1 MKRSTIEKLDGI
13 AKFAVRSLIAEAR
26 LGLTT
31 PEKVNSVRSTV
42 KYPTQLELIK
52 SMIRCDIKKAKSFGN
67 NNHPII
73 RDFVNITKSTEQ
85 FNYLANAIDFKLK
98 RTAWQDENFE
108 KIYRKIFNVR
118 RRIAK

>member
-42 KYPTQLELIK
+42 KYPTQIELIK

-108 KIYRKIFNVR
+108 KVYRKIFSVKRKN
-118 RRIAK
+118 AK

>member
-31 PEKVNSVRSTV
+31 PDKVNSVRSTV

-73 RDFVNITKSTEQ
+73 RDLVNITKSTEQ
-85 FNYLANAIDFKLK
+85 FNYLANTIDFKLK
-98 RTAWQDENFE
+98 RTAWQDENFK

-118 RRIAK
+118 RRIVK

>member
-1 MKRSTIEKLDGI
+1 M
-13 AKFAVRSLIAEAR
+13 IAEAR

-31 PEKVNSVRSTV
+31 AEKVNSVRSTV

-52 SMIRCDIKKAKSFGN
+52 SMIRHDIKKAKSFN
-67 NNHPII
+67 RNHPII

-98 RTAWQDENFE
+98 RMAWQDENFE
-108 KIYRKIFNVR
+108 KVYRKIFNVK